1 MATPAVP
8 NLLAAASVMARIAV
22 VDRDVESTRSLRESL
37 ARQGYEVRG
46 FGSAEEALAALETT
60 DFAAL
65 LTDLEIKTPNG
76 VALWSL
82 ALEHDPHLAV
92 ILVSGEDA
100 AASAAEAM
108 KQGAVGYVCKP
119 ATPQSLAPVLT
130 RALDTRRLQLE
141 NLDLHEMLAAYE
153 LSQAVAQTLNP
164 NAILNKIT
172 DAAATQWH
180 ADEVSIMVPDGDG
193 ALEVVAVRGGARDQL
208 LGTRE
213 RARQSIAAWVARQRE
228 ALVLHGEIR
237 DPRFAPSYPRAD
249 IRVSASIPM
258 LTGNKLVGVLNL
270 NCTGRRRAFSPSQ
283 VKALKLFASTASAA
297 LETARLYEH
306 VRSAETRYQRLLDN
320 VDEIVYLLE
329 IDPNDPLRGVP
340 RFVSQRVTS
349 IIGWTPEDLRADP
362 DLWPTLIHADDI
374 KTFAQQTLRVYENGG
389 ATTREFRIR
398 HKHGGEYRWME
409 DRTLAQRDATG
420 RIVSLFGVARDVTER
435 KQIEQALREAEARLR
450 LALEAGR
457 IGTWDWDMATNKIV
471 WSRGHEEL
479 WGMEPGTFRGTY
491 AEFDARLH
499 PNDRAGLE
507 SAIKEAIAERNKYR
521 HEFRVVWPDGS
532 VHWIVGKG
540 EALYDAAGKPVCMI
554 GTVSDITE
562 RKEAEHALHDHQRTL
577 DTLMSNLPG
586 MVYRCRNDPQWTV
599 EFASQGSI
607 ELTGYTPEDFI
618 GNHTLA
624 YADIIHP
631 DDRDPIWEAVQRGVD
646 ERRPFELRYR
656 IRTRE
661 GQEKSVWEQGR
672 GIFSESGELLALE
685 GYITDVTDIE
695 HAQADLAER
704 EARYKALV
712 EGIPDLLVRV
722 RSDGTYIDF
731 KPALG
736 FPTYVPP
743 DQFIGRKVTDIMPA
757 PVAAE
762 HMKTNA
768 RALATGKQQVTRYQ
782 LERGGESHDYE
793 ARVVPAGPDEVLAIV
808 RDITVERRGA
818 EQIAKLASAVE
829 QTADSVIITD
839 ANGIIEYVNP
849 AFEHM
854 TGYQRSEALGK
865 QPNLLR
871 SGQQPKAFYDQLW
884 ATIRRGK
891 EFRAVFINRRKDG
904 AMYYEEKSIT
914 PLKGSEG
921 RITHFVSTGKDI
933 TERRQHEDTIARLG
947 RILDESSNEI
957 YMFDAQTLQFVQV
970 NEGARQNLGY
980 TLEELQ
986 TLTPL
991 DIKPEFD
998 RDSFEQLLAPLRS
1011 GAQPVVSFVTSHQRK
1026 DGSFYPVEVRLQLSR
1041 AEQPP
1046 LFVAIIQDI
1055 TARRQAEERLSYLAY
1070 YDTLT
1075 GLPNRA
1081 LLHESLR
1088 QSMVE
1093 ADRRERLVAV
1103 LMLDLDRFKIINDTL
1118 GHSIGDGLLKAVGQR
1133 LAAAV
1138 RPGDTV
1144 ARLGGD
1150 EFALVLANIAGSD
1163 DVAHVVQKILSHFTE
1178 AVHVAG
1184 HELYVTPS
1192 LGITLYP
1199 LDGSNIDDLLRNAD
1213 TAMYQA
1219 KARGRNNFQFFTNEL
1234 NQRAERRLALE
1245 NAMHQVL
1252 ARGEM
1257 FLEYQ
1262 PQIDLASGRIT
1273 GCEALLRWRHPELG
1287 LVSPLEFI
1295 SIAEDTG
1302 LILPIGE
1309 WVLRQACQEVAAW
1322 HRAGYRDLRVAV
1334 NVSARQLH
1342 LQDFQDLA
1350 RRVLI
1355 ETGLPAAA
1363 LDLEITEGTLLH
1375 DVEETLD
1382 LLNALAAHGVCLSID
1397 DFGTGY
1403 SSLAYLRRLPLET
1416 LKVDRAFVG
1425 DVTADAGS
1433 AAIVRAIIAMGRS
1446 LNMTVIAE
1454 GVETAA
1460 QVKFLR
1466 EHGCHGAQGFY
1477 FSRPISPEEF
1487 KTLLSRQNPKHRG
1500 PVRGAAPKSKKQP
1513 QNARKRRRAS
1523 RR

>member
-1 MATPAVP
+1 MATPAPDRVP
-8 NLLAAASVMARIAV
+8 LAPTETRIAV
-22 VDRDVESTRSLRESL
+22 VHDADESVRRLREALS
-37 ARQGYEVRG
+37 RQGYDVRN
-46 FGSAEEALAALETT
+46 FENANDALAALEAETF
-60 DFAAL
+60 DVL
-65 LTDLEIKTPNG
+65 LTDLAIRGPNG
-76 VALWSL
+76 LALWSL
-82 ALEHDPHLAV
+82 ALEHDPHLMV
-92 ILVSGEDA
+92 ILISDESA
-100 AASAAEAM
+100 LASAVEATT
-108 KQGAVGYVCKP
+108 QGVFGCVRKP
-119 ATPQSLAPVLT
+119 VSPQSLAPILKH
-130 RALDTRRLQLE
+130 ALDARRLQLE
-141 NLDLHEMLAAYE
+141 NLDLREMLAAYE
-153 LSQAVAQTLNP
+153 LSQVAAQTLDPGTILNRIADAAVAQ
-164 NAILNKIT
+164 
-172 DAAATQWH
+172 WR
-180 ADEVSIMVPDGDG
+180 ADEVSIMVPDNDG
-193 ALEVVAVRGGARDQL
+193 ALEVVAVRGAARDKL
-208 LGTRE
+208 LGTRD
-213 RARQSIAAWVARQRE
+213 RAQQSIAAWVASHRE
-228 ALVLHGEIR
+228 ALVLQGEIR
-237 DPRFAPSYPRAD
+237 DSRFAPSYPRTD
-249 IRVSASIPM
+249 IRASVSIPL
-258 LTGNKLVGVLNL
+258 LTGSKLIGVLNL
-270 NCTGRRRAFSPSQ
+270 NCTNGPRMFPPGQ
-283 VKALKLFASTASAA
+283 VKALKLFASAASAA
-297 LETARLYEH
+297 LETARLYEQ
-306 VRSAETRYQRLLDN
+306 VRGTETRYQRLLDN
-320 VDEIVYLLE
+320 LDEIVYLLD
-329 IDPNDPLRGVP
+329 IDRNDPLRGVP
-340 RFVSQRVTS
+340 RFVSNRATS
-349 IIGWTPEDLRADP
+349 IIGWTPEELIADP
-362 DLWPTLIHADDI
+362 TLWPTLIHPDDV
-374 KTFAQQTLRVYENGG
+374 TSFAQKTLVAYANGA
-389 ATTREFRIR
+389 ATTREFRMR
-398 HKHGGEYRWME
+398 HKHSGEYRWME
-409 DRTLAQRDATG
+409 DRSVPQRDAAG
-420 RIVSLFGVARDVTER
+420 RIVTLFGVARDITER
-435 KQIEQALREAEARLR
+435 KRIEQALREAEARLR

-457 IGTWDWDMATNKIV
+457 IGTWDWDMTTNKIM
-471 WSRGHEEL
+471 WSRGHEQL
-479 WGMEPGTFRGTY
+479 WGMAPGTFGGTY
-491 AEFDARLH
+491 AEFEGRLH
-499 PNDRAGLE
+499 PDDRPALE
-507 SAIKEAIAERNKYR
+507 SAVARAIAERRKYR

-532 VHWIVGKG
+532 VHWVVGEG
-540 EALYDAAGKPVCMI
+540 ECFHDNTGKPVRMV

-562 RKEAEHALHDHQRTL
+562 RKLAEQALHDQQRKL

-586 MVYRCRNDPQWTV
+586 MVYRCRNDPKWTV
-599 EFASQGSI
+599 EFASHGSI
-607 ELTGYTPEDFI
+607 ALTGYAPEDFL
-618 GNHTLA
+618 GNRTLA

-631 DDRDPIWEAVQRGVD
+631 DDRDSVWEAVQRGVD
-646 ERRPFELRYR
+646 QRRPFELRYR
-656 IRTRE
+656 IRTR
-661 GQEKSVWEQGR
+661 GGREKSVWEQGR

-695 HAQADLAER
+695 RAQADLAER
-704 EARYKALV
+704 EARHKALV

-722 RSDGTYIDF
+722 RGDGTYIDF
-731 KPALG
+731 KPALD
-736 FPTYVPP
+736 FPTHVSA
-743 DQFIGRKVTDIMPA
+743 DRFLGKKVADVMPA
-757 PVAAE
+757 TVAAE
-762 HMKTNA
+762 HMKTIA
-768 RALATGKQQVTRYQ
+768 QAISSGKQQITRYQ
-782 LERGGESHDYE
+782 LDRDGMPHDYE

-808 RDITVERRGA
+808 RDVTVERRGA

-829 QTADSVIITD
+829 QTADSVIVTD
-839 ANGIIEYVNP
+839 ANGTVEYVNP

-854 TGYQRSEALGK
+854 TGYQRSEVLGK
-865 QPNLLR
+865 QPNLLK

-904 AMYYEEKSIT
+904 TTYYEEKSIT
-914 PLKGSEG
+914 PLKDSEG

-933 TERRQHEDTIARLG
+933 TERRQQEDTIARLG

-957 YMFDAQTLQFVQV
+957 YMFDAQTLRFAQV

-980 TLEELQ
+980 TMEELHA
-986 TLTPL
+986 LTPIDL
-991 DIKPEFD
+991 KPEFD
-998 RDSFEQLLAPLRS
+998 RESFEELLAPLRGGEQS
-1011 GAQPVVSFVTSHQRK
+1011 AVSFVTTHKRK
-1026 DGSFYPVEVRLQLSR
+1026 DGSLYPVEVRLQLSS

-1055 TARRQAEERLSYLAY
+1055 TERRKAEEKLSYLAY

-1103 LMLDLDRFKIINDTL
+1103 LMLDLDRFKVINDTL
-1118 GHSIGDGLLKAVGQR
+1118 GHSVGDGLLQAVGQR

-1150 EFALVLANIAGSD
+1150 EFALVLANVAGSD
-1163 DVAHVVQKILSHFTE
+1163 DVAHVVQKILSHFSE
-1178 AVHVAG
+1178 AVQVGG
-1184 HELYVTPS
+1184 HELHVTPS

-1245 NAMHQVL
+1245 NAMHHAL
-1252 ARGEM
+1252 PRGEM

-1262 PQIDLASGRIT
+1262 PQIDLTNGRVT

-1309 WVLRQACQEVAAW
+1309 WVLRQACQDVAAW
-1322 HRAGYRDLRVAV
+1322 HRAGYRGLQVAV

-1342 LQDFQDLA
+1342 LQDFQDLV
-1350 RRVLI
+1350 RRALN

-1363 LDLEITEGTLLH
+1363 LDLEITEGTLLQ

-1382 LLNALAAHGVCLSID
+1382 LLNALAAHGVRLSID

-1403 SSLAYLRRLPLET
+1403 SSLAYLRRLPLDT

-1466 EHGCHGAQGFY
+1466 EHGCHGAQGFH
-1477 FSRPISPEEF
+1477 FSRPVSTEDF
-1487 KTLLSRQNPKHRG
+1487 KSLLSRDKPR
-1500 PVRGAAPKSKKQP
+1500 PRTVSSRTAPRPSKSGSRISKK
-1513 QNARKRRRAS
+1513 KRRVG